1 MKKLLLGAFVL
12 VSVSCIL
19 GVDLSTVPSVESLK
33 CFRSQQHTFLIGRGY
48 RSYGAFD
55 SNIHQTLKNSLEA
68 GFSQN

>member
-33 CFRSQQHTFLIGRGY
+33 CFRT
-48 RSYGAFD
+48 
-55 SNIHQTLKNSLEA
+55 
-68 GFSQN
+68 